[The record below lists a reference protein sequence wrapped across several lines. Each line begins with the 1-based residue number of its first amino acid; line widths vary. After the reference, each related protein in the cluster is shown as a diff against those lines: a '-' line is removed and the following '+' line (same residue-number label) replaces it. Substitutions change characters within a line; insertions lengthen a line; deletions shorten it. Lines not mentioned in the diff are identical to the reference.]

1 MKTIFVGGGGISRL
15 KKINQF
21 YHLKKK
27 KKSFVGNPHC
37 CCTML
42 GGGRESLLGS
52 STTQILLTS
61 KERLNISIGQQ
72 KEVQIITDHKKISRY
87 ILMMWPASWSLENR
101 EESDDRENTPP

>member
-1 MKTIFVGGGGISRL
+1 MLLYNAGGGG
-15 KKINQF
+15 
-21 YHLKKK
+21 
-27 KKSFVGNPHC
+27 VC
-37 CCTML
+37 W
-42 GGGRESLLGS
+42 GGGSLLGS

>member
-27 KKSFVGNPHC
+27 KNHLSAILIVVVQC
-37 CCTML
+37 L
-42 GGGRESLLGS
+42 GGGGESLLGS